1 MNLQREEEAVSSTIA
16 TVLLFGGVV
25 SIIGMMMA
33 SMMPVIMEMQGSIE
47 RNDMAAQMGLLA
59 QRADAL
65 AETGMP
71 GDAALVEIR
80 PIDGQLRWDET
91 ASGMW
96 YAATWAESHTLRSR
110 GLLDFDAEF
119 DVRHQ
124 ESETTAVCLDDLR
137 LGADRPFH
145 YTTPAWVEAMVVSVT
160 PGVAET
166 LGPVKVKP
174 SNGGEDLALR
184 AGDVVT
190 LDPAPEALSSDAAL
204 TVVYLRGDGGAFL
217 ATPSDE
223 DPVDGTGRAW
233 TVPLP
238 AGVHRVHL
246 TSADRAMVDWNV
258 GDARG
263 QVIMNATSQAEVAY
277 GVSVDI
283 NVTAPSLLHVTSS
296 APADMVVHID
306 HEEDHGRVPLN
317 AHRGP
322 MMGTRFLPPD
332 VQGHLILTNPGSESV
347 TVTWRGDGRTVAP
360 GSHVDVAWP
369 PAGAQG
375 PAWLTAQGR
384 LGATWVAG
392 NGTADGVRLL
402 PAGDTGAASGLVFD
416 VRDGAFT
423 THEVALSG
431 VRSAV
436 DVDNTSV
443 QLDAEGNTSFTV
455 DTVQYARMNVTGHG
469 ARVTEVVGDHGVM
482 TALHDGEARCL
493 AVGVEA
499 SGWVRLDLPWS
510 ATLGFEP
517 QDQATAWRTGVHPS
531 GLEMRVYGDVS
542 GDDLHPIGTVY
553 AVHLSRLQYA
563 FQSSIIGMEV
573 AYSGGAVMTNHPEF
587 DPLVLR
593 SPTDRGGP
601 GPRFAATIPA
611 LHPSVNSPEGS
622 GAMDLTLT
630 LQSRDVMASAPAHE
644 VRRGWTGPYGGAVAE
659 TGSYALEGSA
669 DWTVYPGRLDLLDDY
684 VGWVPD
690 PALGT
695 SESVWHTGGEVVQ
708 FSLQIALLEVSMR
721 EVNV

>member
-1 MNLQREEEAVSSTIA
+1 MNLQREDEAVSSTVA

-33 SMMPVIMEMQGSIE
+33 SMMPVILEMQGSIE

-71 GDAALVEIR
+71 GDAAHIEIR
-80 PIDGQLRWDET
+80 PIDGALRWDET

-145 YTTPAWVEAMVVSVT
+145 YTTPSWAESMVLSVT

-174 SNGGEDLALR
+174 VDDGEDLALR
-184 AGDVVT
+184 AGDVVM
-190 LDPAPEALSSDAAL
+190 LDPAPTGLTADAAL
-204 TVVYLRGDGGAFL
+204 TVVYLRGDGGAML
-217 ATPSDE
+217 APPSDE

-233 TVPLP
+233 TLPLP
-238 AGVHRVHL
+238 SGLHRVHM
-246 TSADRAMVDWNV
+246 TAADRAMVDWNV
-258 GDARG
+258 ASQQGRA
-263 QVIMNATSQAEVAY
+263 IMDETAQAQIAHGSTFVVNLSSA
-277 GVSVDI
+277 
-283 NVTAPSLLHVTSS
+283 SLLHVTSS
-296 APADMVVHID
+296 APADMVVHLNHD
-306 HEEDHGRVPLN
+306 EGHGRAVLN

-322 MMGTRFLPPD
+322 SMGTSFLPPD
-332 VQGHLILTNPGSESV
+332 AQGRLILTNPGQGSA
-347 TVTWRGDGRTVAP
+347 TVTWRGDGRTIAP
-360 GSHVDVAWP
+360 GGHVDVDWP

-375 PAWLTAQGR
+375 PAWLTANAR
-384 LGATWVAG
+384 IGATWVAG
-392 NGTADGVRLL
+392 NGTADGVRML
-402 PAGDTGAASGLVFD
+402 PASDTGGPSGLAFD
-416 VRDGAFT
+416 VRDTAST
-423 THEVALSG
+423 YHDIMLSG
-431 VRSAV
+431 VRSTV
-436 DVDNTSV
+436 MVDNS
-443 QLDAEGNTSFTV
+443 NTSLDVEANTTHALSSV
-455 DTVQYARMNVTGHG
+455 NESRINATGDG
-469 ARVTEVVGDHGVM
+469 LRVTEVVGNHGASVG
-482 TALHDGEARCL
+482 LHDGEARCL
-493 AVGVEA
+493 TVGVEA
-499 SGWVRLDLPWS
+499 SGWVRLALPWS
-510 ATLGFEP
+510 PTVGFEP
-517 QDQATAWRTGVHPS
+517 QDQATAWRQGLHPS
-531 GLEMRVYGDVS
+531 GLEMRVYGEVD
-542 GDDLHPIGTVY
+542 GDDLHPIGSVY
-553 AVHLSRLQYA
+553 AVHLSRLQYT

-573 AYSGGAVMTNHPEF
+573 AYAGGAVMTNHPEF

-593 SPTDRGGP
+593 APTDRGGP

-611 LHPSVNSPEGS
+611 MHPSVNSPEGS
-622 GAMDLTLT
+622 GAVDLTMT
-630 LQSRDVMASAPAHE
+630 LQSRDVMASAPAFE

-659 TGSYALEGSA
+659 VGSYALEGSA

-695 SESVWHTGGEVVQ
+695 SESVWHTGGEAIQ
-708 FSLQIALLEVSMR
+708 FSLQIALLDVSMR

>member
-1 MNLQREEEAVSSTIA
+1 MNLQREDEAVSSTIA

-33 SMMPVIMEMQGSIE
+33 SMMPVILEMQGSIE
-47 RNDMAAQMGLLA
+47 RNDMASQMGLLA
-59 QRADAL
+59 QRADSL

-71 GDAALVEIR
+71 GDAAHVEIR
-80 PIDGQLRWDET
+80 PIDGELRWDET

-96 YAATWAESHTLRSR
+96 YSATWAESHTLRSR

-145 YTTPAWVEAMVVSVT
+145 YTTPAWVEAMVITVT

-174 SNGGEDLALR
+174 TDGGSDLALR

-190 LDPAPEALSSDAAL
+190 LDPAPAGLAADAAL
-204 TVVYLRGDGGAFL
+204 TVLYLRGDGGAFL

-223 DPVDGTGRAW
+223 DPIDGTGRAW

-238 AGVHRVHL
+238 QGLHEVHMSSSERSMIDWDIAGER
-246 TSADRAMVDWNV
+246 DR
-258 GDARG
+258 
-263 QVIMNATSQAEVAY
+263 VIMSETSQAEVAH
-277 GVSVDI
+277 GATLTL
-283 NVTAPSLLHVTSS
+283 NLTAPSLLHVTSS
-296 APADMVVHID
+296 APADMVVHLD
-306 HEEDHGRVPLN
+306 HEQAHGRVPLN
-317 AHRGP
+317 AHAGP
-322 MMGTRFLPPD
+322 LMGTRFLPPD
-332 VQGHLILTNPGSESV
+332 AQGSLLLTNPGTEPV
-347 TVTWRGDGRTVAP
+347 TVTWRGDGRTVTG
-360 GSHVDVAWP
+360 GSHVSVDWP

-375 PAWLTAQGR
+375 PAWLTAQ
-384 LGATWVAG
+384 ANIAVTWIAG

-402 PAGDTGAASGLVFD
+402 PAGDTGGPSGSFFD
-416 VRDGAFT
+416 VQDSAFT
-423 THEVALSG
+423 QHEVRLSG
-431 VRSAV
+431 VRSTVNANNT
-436 DVDNTSV
+436 NTS
-443 QLDAEGNTSFTV
+443 LDVETNTSFV
-455 DTVQYARMNVTGHG
+455 IDTVQSARINATEHGIRATEIVGAHG
-469 ARVTEVVGDHGVM
+469 ASI
-482 TALHDGEARCL
+482 ALHDGEGRCM

-499 SGWVRLDLPWS
+499 SGWVRLSLPWS
-510 ATLGFEP
+510 PTVGFEP
-517 QDQATAWRTGVHPS
+517 QDQAASWRSGVHPS
-531 GLEMRVYGDVS
+531 GIEMRVYGLVDN
-542 GDDLHPIGTVY
+542 DQLHPIGSVY

-573 AYSGGAVMTNHPEF
+573 AYAGGAVMTNHPEF
-587 DPLVLR
+587 EPLVLR
-593 SPTDRGGP
+593 APADRGGP

-611 LHPSVNSPEGS
+611 MHPSVNSPEGS
-622 GAMDLTLT
+622 GAVDLTMT

-644 VRRGWTGPYGGAVAE
+644 VRRGWTGPYGAAVAE
-659 TGSYALEGSA
+659 GGSYALEGSA
-669 DWTVYPGRLDLLDDY
+669 DWTVYPGRLDLLNDY

-695 SESVWHTGGEVVQ
+695 TESVWHTGGEAVQ
-708 FSLQIALLEVSMR
+708 FSLQIALIEVSMR

>member
-1 MNLQREEEAVSSTIA
+1 MNLQREDEAVSSTVA

-71 GDAALVEIR
+71 GDAAQVEIR
-80 PIDGQLRWDET
+80 PIDGELRWDET

-110 GLLDFDAEF
+110 GLLNFDAEF

-145 YTTPAWVEAMVVSVT
+145 YTTPAWAEAMVLSVT

-166 LGPVKVKP
+166 LGPVKVK
-174 SNGGEDLALR
+174 SADGGADLALR
-184 AGDVVT
+184 AGDVTT
-190 LDPAPEALSSDAAL
+190 LDPAPSGLTSDAAL
-204 TVVYLRGDGGAFL
+204 TVVYLRGDGGAWL
-217 ATPSDE
+217 APASDE

-233 TVPLP
+233 TIPLP
-238 AGVHRVHL
+238 SGIHRVHV
-246 TSADRAMVDWNV
+246 TSAERAMIDWNV
-258 GDARG
+258 ADQQHRA
-263 QVIMNATSQAEVAY
+263 IMNDTSQAQVAHGLAFEVNLSSA
-277 GVSVDI
+277 
-283 NVTAPSLLHVTSS
+283 SLLHVTSS
-296 APADMVVHID
+296 APADVVVHLSHD
-306 HEEDHGRVPLN
+306 AGHGRAVLN

-322 MMGTRFLPPD
+322 MMGASFLPPD
-332 VQGHLILTNPGSESV
+332 AQGSLLLTNPGQGSV
-347 TVTWRGDGRTVAP
+347 TVTWRGDGRTIAP
-360 GSHVDVAWP
+360 GGHVEVDWP

-375 PAWLTAQGR
+375 PAWLSANAR
-384 LGATWVAG
+384 IGATWVAG

-402 PAGDTGAASGLVFD
+402 AASDTGGPSGLAFD
-416 VRDGAFT
+416 VRDDAFT
-423 THEVALSG
+423 QHEIMLSG
-431 VRSAV
+431 AQSTVLLDNSSTLL
-436 DVDNTSV
+436 DVEANTTLELPSV
-443 QLDAEGNTSFTV
+443 NESRINA
-455 DTVQYARMNVTGHG
+455 TGDG
-469 ARVTEVVGDHGVM
+469 MRVTEVVGNHGATVG
-482 TALHDGEARCL
+482 LHDGEARCQT
-493 AVGVEA
+493 VGVEA

-510 ATLGFEP
+510 PTVGFEP
-517 QDQATAWRTGVHPS
+517 QDQANAWRLGVHPS
-531 GLEMRVYGDVS
+531 GLEMRVYGVVD
-542 GDDLHPIGTVY
+542 GDDLHPIGSVY

-573 AYSGGAVMTNHPEF
+573 AYAGGAVMTNHPEF
-587 DPLVLR
+587 EPLVLR
-593 SPTDRGGP
+593 APTDRGGP

-611 LHPSVNSPEGS
+611 MHPSVNSPEGS
-622 GAMDLTLT
+622 GAVDLTLT
-630 LQSRDVMASAPAHE
+630 LQSRDVMASAPAFE

-659 TGSYALEGSA
+659 VGSYALEGSA

-695 SESVWHTGGEVVQ
+695 SESVWHTGGEAIQ
-708 FSLQIALLEVSMR
+708 FSLQIALLDVSMR

>member
-1 MNLQREEEAVSSTIA
+1 MNLQREDEAVSSTVA

-33 SMMPVIMEMQGSIE
+33 SMMPVILEMQGSIE

-71 GDAALVEIR
+71 GDAAHVEIR
-80 PIDGQLRWDET
+80 PIDGALRWDET

-145 YTTPAWVEAMVVSVT
+145 YTTPSWAESMVLSVT

-174 SNGGEDLALR
+174 VDDGEDLALR
-184 AGDVVT
+184 AGDVVM
-190 LDPAPEALSSDAAL
+190 LDPAPTGLTADAAL
-204 TVVYLRGDGGAFL
+204 TVVYLRGDGGAML
-217 ATPSDE
+217 APPSDE
-223 DPVDGTGRAW
+223 DPVDGTGHAW
-233 TVPLP
+233 TLPLP
-238 AGVHRVHL
+238 SGLHRVHM
-246 TSADRAMVDWNV
+246 TAADRAMVDWNV
-258 GDARG
+258 ASQQGRA
-263 QVIMNATSQAEVAY
+263 IMDETAQAQIAHGSTFVVNLSSA
-277 GVSVDI
+277 
-283 NVTAPSLLHVTSS
+283 SLLHVTSS
-296 APADMVVHID
+296 APADMVVHLNHD
-306 HEEDHGRVPLN
+306 EGHGRAVLN

-322 MMGTRFLPPD
+322 SMGTSFLPPD
-332 VQGHLILTNPGSESV
+332 AQGRLILTNPGQDAA
-347 TVTWRGDGRTVAP
+347 TVTWRGDGRTIAP
-360 GSHVDVAWP
+360 GGHVDVDWP

-375 PAWLTAQGR
+375 PAWLTANAR
-384 LGATWVAG
+384 IGATWVAG
-392 NGTADGVRLL
+392 NGTADGVRML
-402 PAGDTGAASGLVFD
+402 PASDTGGPSGLAFD
-416 VRDGAFT
+416 VRDTAST
-423 THEVALSG
+423 YHDIMLSG
-431 VRSAV
+431 VRSTV
-436 DVDNTSV
+436 MVDNS
-443 QLDAEGNTSFTV
+443 NTSLDVEANT
-455 DTVQYARMNVTGHG
+455 THALSSVTESRINATGDG
-469 ARVTEVVGDHGVM
+469 LRVTEVVGNHGASVG
-482 TALHDGEARCL
+482 LHDGEARCL
-493 AVGVEA
+493 TVGVEA
-499 SGWVRLDLPWS
+499 SGWVRLALPWS
-510 ATLGFEP
+510 PTVGFEP
-517 QDQATAWRTGVHPS
+517 QDQATAWRQGLHPS
-531 GLEMRVYGDVS
+531 GLEMRVYGEVD
-542 GDDLHPIGTVY
+542 GDDLHPIGSVY

-573 AYSGGAVMTNHPEF
+573 AYAGGAVMTNHPEF

-593 SPTDRGGP
+593 APTDRGGP

-611 LHPSVNSPEGS
+611 MHPSVNSPEGS
-622 GAMDLTLT
+622 GAVDLTMT
-630 LQSRDVMASAPAHE
+630 LQSRDVMASAPAFE

-659 TGSYALEGSA
+659 VGSYALEGSA

-695 SESVWHTGGEVVQ
+695 SESVWHTGGEAIQ
-708 FSLQIALLEVSMR
+708 FSLQIALLDVSMR

>member
-1 MNLQREEEAVSSTIA
+1 MNLQREDEAVSSTVA

-33 SMMPVIMEMQGSIE
+33 SMMPVILEMQGSIE

-71 GDAALVEIR
+71 GDAAHVEIR
-80 PIDGQLRWDET
+80 PIDGALRWDET

-145 YTTPAWVEAMVVSVT
+145 YTTPSWAETMVLSVT

-174 SNGGEDLALR
+174 VDDGQDLVLR

-190 LDPAPEALSSDAAL
+190 LDPAPTGLTADAAL
-204 TVVYLRGDGGAFL
+204 TVVYLRGDGGAML
-217 ATPSDE
+217 APPSDE

-233 TVPLP
+233 TLPLP
-238 AGVHRVHL
+238 SGLHRVHM
-246 TSADRAMVDWNV
+246 TAADRAMVDWNV
-258 GDARG
+258 ANQQGRA
-263 QVIMNATSQAEVAY
+263 IMVETAQAQIAHGSTFVVNLSSA
-277 GVSVDI
+277 
-283 NVTAPSLLHVTSS
+283 SLLHVTSS
-296 APADMVVHID
+296 APADMVVQLNHD
-306 HEEDHGRVPLN
+306 QGHGRAVLN

-322 MMGTRFLPPD
+322 SMGTSFLPPD
-332 VQGHLILTNPGSESV
+332 AQGRLILTNPGQDSA
-347 TVTWRGDGRTVAP
+347 TVTWRGDGRTIAP
-360 GSHVDVAWP
+360 GGHVDVDWP

-375 PAWLTAQGR
+375 PAWLTANAR
-384 LGATWVAG
+384 IGATWVGG
-392 NGTADGVRLL
+392 NGTADGVRML
-402 PAGDTGAASGLVFD
+402 PASDTGGPSGLAFD
-416 VRDGAFT
+416 VRDTAST
-423 THEVALSG
+423 YHDIMLSG
-431 VRSAV
+431 VRSTV
-436 DVDNTSV
+436 MVDNS
-443 QLDAEGNTSFTV
+443 NTSLDVEANT
-455 DTVQYARMNVTGHG
+455 THALSSVTESRINATGDG
-469 ARVTEVVGDHGVM
+469 LRVTEVVGNHGASVG
-482 TALHDGEARCL
+482 LHDGEARCL
-493 AVGVEA
+493 TVGVEA
-499 SGWVRLDLPWS
+499 SGWVRLALPWS
-510 ATLGFEP
+510 PTVGFEP
-517 QDQATAWRTGVHPS
+517 QDQATAWRQGLHPS
-531 GLEMRVYGDVS
+531 GLEMRVYGEVD
-542 GDDLHPIGTVY
+542 GDDLHPIGSVY

-573 AYSGGAVMTNHPEF
+573 AYAGGAVMTNHPEF

-593 SPTDRGGP
+593 APTDRGGP

-611 LHPSVNSPEGS
+611 MHPSVNSPEGS
-622 GAMDLTLT
+622 GAVDLTMT
-630 LQSRDVMASAPAHE
+630 LQSRDVMASAPAFE

-659 TGSYALEGSA
+659 VGSYALEGSA

-695 SESVWHTGGEVVQ
+695 SESVWHTGGEAIQ
-708 FSLQIALLEVSMR
+708 FSLQIALLDVSMR

>member
-1 MNLQREEEAVSSTIA
+1 MNLHREEEAVSSTVA

-33 SMMPVIMEMQGSIE
+33 SMMPVILEMQGSIE
-47 RNDMAAQMGLLA
+47 RNDMAAQLGLLA

-65 AETGMP
+65 SETGMP
-71 GDAALVEIR
+71 GDAAHVEIR
-80 PIDGQLRWDET
+80 PIDGELRWDET

-110 GLLDFDAEF
+110 GLLNFDAEF

-145 YTTPAWVEAMVVSVT
+145 YTTPAWVESMVISVT

-166 LGPVKVKP
+166 LGPVKVRP
-174 SNGGEDLALR
+174 TGSGADVSLR

-190 LDPAPEALSSDAAL
+190 LDPAPSGLTADAAL
-204 TVVYLRGDGGAFL
+204 TVVYLRGEGGAFL

-238 AGVHRVHL
+238 AGVHRIHL
-246 TSADRAMVDWNV
+246 TSADRSMVDWNI
-258 GDARG
+258 GDDRDR
-263 QVIMNATSQAEVAY
+263 VIMEETSQAEIAHGVALNLN
-277 GVSVDI
+277 VS
-283 NVTAPSLLHVTSS
+283 AASLLHVTSS
-296 APADMVVHID
+296 APADLVIHLD
-306 HEEDHGRVPLN
+306 HAEEHGRVPLN
-317 AHRGP
+317 AHQGP
-322 MMGTRFLPPD
+322 MMGSRFLPPD
-332 VQGHLILTNPGSESV
+332 AQGSLLLSNPGTDPA
-347 TVTWRGDGRTVAP
+347 TVTWRGDGRTVP
-360 GSHVDVAWP
+360 GGGHVSVDWP

-375 PAWLTAQGR
+375 PAWLTAQAR
-384 LGATWVAG
+384 IGATWIAG
-392 NGTADGVRLL
+392 NGSADGVRDL
-402 PAGDTGAASGLVFD
+402 PAGDTGGPSGLAFD
-416 VRDGAFT
+416 VADGPTT
-423 THEVALSG
+423 THEVRLSG
-431 VRSAV
+431 VRSTVEANNLSV
-436 DVDNTSV
+436 PLDVEENTTLIFES
-443 QLDAEGNTSFTV
+443 LD
-455 DTVQYARMNVTGHG
+455 DARINATNHG
-469 ARVTEVVGDHGVM
+469 IRATEIVGDHGASL
-482 TALHDGEARCL
+482 ALHDGEARCL

-499 SGWVRLDLPWS
+499 SGWVRLELPWS
-510 ATLGFEP
+510 PTVGFEP
-517 QDQATAWRTGVHPS
+517 QDQATAWRSGLHPS
-531 GLEMRVYGDVS
+531 GLEMRVHGVVD
-542 GDDLHPIGTVY
+542 GDDLHPIGSVY

-563 FQSSIIGMEV
+563 FQSSITGMEV

-601 GPRFAATIPA
+601 GPRFAATVPA
-611 LHPSVNSPEGS
+611 LHPSINSIEGS
-622 GAMDLTLT
+622 GAVDLTLT
-630 LQSRDVMASAPAHE
+630 LQSRDVMASSPAYE

-659 TGSYALEGSA
+659 VGSYALEGSA
-669 DWTVYPGRLDLLDDY
+669 DWTVYPGRLDLLEDY

-695 SESVWHTGGEVVQ
+695 SESVWHTGGELVQ
-708 FSLQIALLEVSMR
+708 FSLQIALIEVSMR

>member
-1 MNLQREEEAVSSTIA
+1 MNLQREDEAVSSTIA

-33 SMMPVIMEMQGSIE
+33 SMMPVILEMQGSIE

-71 GDAALVEIR
+71 GDAAHVEIH
-80 PIDGQLRWDET
+80 PIDGALRWDET

-145 YTTPAWVEAMVVSVT
+145 YTTPSWAESMVLSVT

-174 SNGGEDLALR
+174 VDDGEDLALR

-190 LDPAPEALSSDAAL
+190 LDPAPPGLTADAAL
-204 TVVYLRGDGGAFL
+204 TVVYLRGDGGAML
-217 ATPSDE
+217 APPSDE

-233 TVPLP
+233 TLPLP
-238 AGVHRVHL
+238 SGLHRVHM
-246 TSADRAMVDWNV
+246 TAADRAMVDWNV
-258 GDARG
+258 ASQQGRA
-263 QVIMNATSQAEVAY
+263 IMDETAQAQIAHGSTFVVNISSA
-277 GVSVDI
+277 
-283 NVTAPSLLHVTSS
+283 SLHHVTSS
-296 APADMVVHID
+296 APADMVVHLNHD
-306 HEEDHGRVPLN
+306 EGHGRAVLN

-322 MMGTRFLPPD
+322 SMGTSFLPPD
-332 VQGHLILTNPGSESV
+332 AQGRLILTNPGQGSA
-347 TVTWRGDGRTVAP
+347 TVTWRGDGRTIAP
-360 GSHVDVAWP
+360 GGHVDVDWP

-375 PAWLTAQGR
+375 PAWLTANAR
-384 LGATWVAG
+384 IGATWVAG
-392 NGTADGVRLL
+392 NGTADGVRML
-402 PAGDTGAASGLVFD
+402 PASDTGGPSGLAFD
-416 VRDGAFT
+416 VRDTAST
-423 THEVALSG
+423 YHDIMLSG
-431 VRSAV
+431 VRSTV
-436 DVDNTSV
+436 MVDNS
-443 QLDAEGNTSFTV
+443 NTSLDVEANT
-455 DTVQYARMNVTGHG
+455 THALSSVTESRINATGDG
-469 ARVTEVVGDHGVM
+469 LRVTEVVGNHGASVG
-482 TALHDGEARCL
+482 LHDGEARCL
-493 AVGVEA
+493 TVGVEA
-499 SGWVRLDLPWS
+499 SGWVRLALPWS
-510 ATLGFEP
+510 PTVGFEP
-517 QDQATAWRTGVHPS
+517 QDQATAWRQGLHPS
-531 GLEMRVYGDVS
+531 GLEMRVYGEVD
-542 GDDLHPIGTVY
+542 GDDLHPIGSVY

-573 AYSGGAVMTNHPEF
+573 AYAGGAVMTNHPEF

-593 SPTDRGGP
+593 APTDRGGP

-611 LHPSVNSPEGS
+611 MHPSVNSPEGS
-622 GAMDLTLT
+622 GAVDLTMT
-630 LQSRDVMASAPAHE
+630 LQSRDVMASAPAFE

-659 TGSYALEGSA
+659 VGSYALEGSA

-695 SESVWHTGGEVVQ
+695 SESVWHTGGEAIQ
-708 FSLQIALLEVSMR
+708 FSLQIALLDVSMR